1 MLESHGICR
10 ALSYMVQAISA
21 EPGFGA
27 QLSVAPIRV
36 ALPSK
41 WNIIGTSADF
51 FLSVSAVPSR
61 PRMRY
66 SQHYSLFILLFQTTR
81 ILLDQIQMRLE
92 RSHLF
97 IPL

>member
-1 MLESHGICR
+1 VDVVAYILCYCLELKDKPSTYFFVPLIRIPPDPSLQPMLESHSICR

-36 ALPSK
+36 TLPSK

-51 FLSVSAVPSR
+51 FLSVSAVSNCP
-61 PRMRY
+61 
-66 SQHYSLFILLFQTTR
+66 
-81 ILLDQIQMRLE
+81 
-92 RSHLF
+92 
-97 IPL
+97 